1 MSISHQ
7 VHDDFERARRKAFWR
22 HLATRLLRRDDG
34 LLAFEEVRRGLRA
47 QAQHYGGLR
56 PVPISQIVGSVSRY
70 HDFDWE
76 FLPRRTMVRDRWEGI
91 EQQRRSRLARSTRA
105 RLRGA

>member
-1 MSISHQ
+1 
-7 VHDDFERARRKAFWR
+7 
-22 HLATRLLRRDDG
+22 
-34 LLAFEEVRRGLRA
+34 LRA
-47 QAQHYGGLR
+47 QVQHYGGLR
-56 PVPISQIVGSVSRY
+56 QVSIEQIVSSVGRY

-105 RLRGA
+105 RLRAA